1 MKKVIIVCVFLL
13 TGCLGDKIPWDPAE
27 VKLSEQ
33 GVCLLAPGVNSDFIY
48 ERMKI
53 QKSGEKVEF
62 KANIPG
68 QQYAKNKCLP
78 LMGYEF
84 ISGIEYNVSFSV
96 VKINS
101 GERKVYAAQFI
112 DNH

>member
-1 MKKVIIVCVFLL
+1 MRIIIVISIFIL

-27 VKLSEQ
+27 VRQSEQ
-33 GVCLLAPGVNSDFIY
+33 EICLLAPGIDSGYIY
-48 ERMKI
+48 DRMKI

-68 QQYAKNKCLP
+68 QQHAKNRCLP
-78 LMGYEF
+78 LMGYKF
-84 ISGIEYNVSFSV
+84 VSGIEYNISFSV

-101 GERKVYAAQFI
+101 GERKVYAARFI
-112 DNH
+112 NKY